1 MNIPKPEAV
10 IFDMD
15 GLLVDSERQSRK
27 ASQRAAAE
35 FDYEITDDLYLEMV
49 GRAPDEIY
57 QLFLD
62 TFGNDFPL
70 EGYQKHRNRFLKA
83 IEQEQGVPFQ
93 PGVQSILTYL
103 GALEMTCSVVT
114 NSKREDAEA
123 RLNGIRKN
131 FHSITARDEARR
143 NKPHPDP
150 YLLAVSKLKLD
161 SAKCLVLEDTD
172 TGALAAHAAG
182 INVIIVPDLK
192 QPSKEAAGKAIAVC
206 NSLIEVEKL
215 FRKSWGQ

>member
-1 MNIPKPEAV
+1 MDIPKPEAV

-27 ASQRAAAE
+27 ASQLAAKE
-35 FDYEITDDLYLEMV
+35 FGFEITDGLYLEMV

-57 QLFLD
+57 QLFID
-62 TFGNDFPL
+62 TFGSDFPL
-70 EGYQKHRNRFLKA
+70 EGYQKHRNQFLKQ

-93 PGVQSILTYL
+93 PGVQSLLTFL
-103 GALEMTCSVVT
+103 GSLEITCSVVT

-123 RLNGIRKN
+123 RLNSIRNK

-150 YLLAVSKLKLD
+150 YVLATSKLKLD
-161 SAKCLVLEDTD
+161 PAECLVLEDTD

-182 INVIIVPDLK
+182 IDVIIVPDLK
-192 QPSKEAAGKAIAVC
+192 QPSKEAADKAITVC
-206 NSLIEVEKL
+206 SSLIEVEKL
-215 FRKSWGQ
+215 FRKSWGM